1 LSINIHKTALVDD
14 GAQLG
19 ENIEIGPFSI
29 VEAGVNIG
37 DNCKI
42 ASHVLI
48 MSGVLLADDCRVF
61 SGAIIGT
68 IPQDLKFDGEQSRLE
83 IGKRTVI
90 REYCTLNRGTSGG
103 GGVTT
108 VGSDCLLMAY
118 VHVAHDC
125 HIGDNVVLANNVT
138 MAGHVTIE
146 NDVGISGSVLIHQFT
161 RIGRYAYIGG
171 GSRVPKDIPPFIL
184 ANGAPLKYYG
194 PNSIG
199 LNRKGFSADAVL
211 NIKRAYQYIYRSK
224 LNLKQALEAIK
235 SELEKTDEIKIIIE
249 FIESSERGIF

>member
-1 LSINIHKTALVDD
+1 MSINIHKTALVDD

-211 NIKRAYQYIYRSK
+211 
-224 LNLKQALEAIK
+224 
-235 SELEKTDEIKIIIE
+235 
-249 FIESSERGIF
+249 